1 MKNCYAMALAILIG
15 VGLGAVTVQ
24 SLHAQAK
31 PPVYMIAINEVT
43 NPDGYKNEYLPPA
56 QASIKAHGGIYITA
70 GAGTVIDGDL
80 PKGRTV
86 ILRWDSMEKL
96 LAWRHSPEYEAA
108 RKMGEKYAKYN
119 AKYNLVAVEGVK
131 Q

>member
-1 MKNCYAMALAILIG
+1 MKNCFAMVLAMLIG
-15 VGLGAVTVQ
+15 IGLGAVGVQ

-31 PPVYMIAINEVT
+31 PPVYMIAINDVT
-43 NPDGYKNEYLPPA
+43 DPDGYKNEYLPPA
-56 QASIKAHGGIYITA
+56 QASIKAHGGVYIAA
-70 GAGTVIDGDL
+70 GVATVIDGEL

-108 RKMGEKYAKYN
+108 RKIGEKY
-119 AKYNLVAVEGVK
+119 AKYNLVAVEGVR

>member
-1 MKNCYAMALAILIG
+1 MKNRGAMALSMLVGI
-15 VGLGAVTVQ
+15 GLGAVGAQ

-31 PPVYMIAINEVT
+31 PPVYMIAMNEVT
-43 NPDGYKNEYLPPA
+43 NPDGYKNQYLPPA
-56 QASIKAHGGIYITA
+56 QASIKAHGGVYIAA
-70 GAGTVIDGDL
+70 GVGTVIDGEL

-108 RKMGEKYAKYN
+108 RKIGEKYATYN
-119 AKYNLVAVEGVK
+119 VIAVEGATK
-131 Q
+131 

>member
-1 MKNCYAMALAILIG
+1 MKNRFATTLAVLTGI
-15 VGLGAVTVQ
+15 GLGSTVVQ

-31 PPVYMIAINEVT
+31 PLVYMIAINDVT

-56 QASIKAHGGIYITA
+56 QASLKAHGGVYVAA
-70 GAGTVIDGDL
+70 GVGTIIDGDL

-86 ILRWDSMEKL
+86 ILRWDSMEQL

-108 RKMGEKYAKYN
+108 RKIGEKY

>member
-1 MKNCYAMALAILIG
+1 MNSRYAMALAMLTGI
-15 VGLGAVTVQ
+15 GLGAVGVQ
-24 SLHAQAK
+24 SLHAQAN

-56 QASIKAHGGIYITA
+56 QTSIKAHGGVYIAA
-70 GAGTVIDGDL
+70 GVGTVIDGDL

-108 RKMGEKYAKYN
+108 RKLGEKY

>member
-1 MKNCYAMALAILIG
+1 M
-15 VGLGAVTVQ
+15 
-24 SLHAQAK
+24 
-31 PPVYMIAINEVT
+31 
-43 NPDGYKNEYLPPA
+43 
-56 QASIKAHGGIYITA
+56 
-70 GAGTVIDGDL
+70 
-80 PKGRTV
+80 

-108 RKMGEKYAKYN
+108 RKIGDKF